1 MALAVRRA
9 EQADIEAVASVFA
22 DAFFDDPLMSWMF
35 PDEESRI
42 RRLSRFFAAEVR
54 HHMLAL
60 GGTEIAELDGRVGG
74 AAMWAPPDRWR
85 APMGAT
91 LRMMPGLMRALG
103 RHAARGRA
111 VDDALEAAHPEESHW
126 YLSTIGTASHARG
139 AGCGTA
145 LLKSRLDRIDAEHA
159 PAYLESSKE
168 ENVPYYERFGFT
180 VTGEIRIPRGGPTL
194 SAMWREPQ

>member
-1 MALAVRRA
+1 MTVTVRAAARSDLDPLAA
-9 EQADIEAVASVFA
+9 VFA
-22 DAFFDDPLMSWMF
+22 DAFFDDPVFSWMF

-42 RRLSRFFAAEVR
+42 RRMSRFFATEAR

-60 GGTEIAELDGRVGG
+60 GGTEVAELDGRVGG
-74 AAMWAPPDRWR
+74 GSMWAPPDQWR
-85 APMGAT
+85 APRGAT
-91 LRMMPGLMRALG
+91 LRMMPGLLRALG
-103 RHAARGRA
+103 RHVAFGQS
-111 VDDALEAAHPEESHW
+111 VDSALEAAHPEEPHW

-145 LLKSRLDRIDAEHA
+145 LLKSRLDRVDAEHA

-180 VTGEIRIPRGGPTL
+180 VTGEIRVPRGGPTL
-194 SAMWREPQ
+194 WAMWREPQ

>member
-1 MALAVRRA
+1 MTVTVRAAARRDLDALAA
-9 EQADIEAVASVFA
+9 VFA
-22 DAFFDDPLMSWMF
+22 DAFFDDPVFSWMF
-35 PDEESRI
+35 PDEESRS
-42 RRLSRFFAAEVR
+42 RRMSRFFEAEAR

-74 AAMWAPPDRWR
+74 ATMWAPPDQWR
-85 APMGAT
+85 APRGAT
-91 LRMMPGLMRALG
+91 LRMIPGLLRALG
-103 RHAARGRA
+103 RHVAAGQS
-111 VDDALEAAHPEESHW
+111 VDSALEAAHPEEPHW

-145 LLKSRLDRIDAEHA
+145 LLKSRLDRVDAEHA

-194 SAMWREPQ
+194 WAMWREPQ

>member
-1 MALAVRRA
+1 MTVTVRAATRSDLPALAA
-9 EQADIEAVASVFA
+9 VFA
-22 DAFFDDPLMSWMF
+22 DAFFDDPVFSWMF
-35 PDEESRI
+35 PDDGSRS
-42 RRLSRFFAAEVR
+42 RRSGRFFEAEAR

-91 LRMMPGLMRALG
+91 LRMMPGLLRALG
-103 RHAARGRA
+103 RHAARGQA
-111 VDDALEAAHPEESHW
+111 VDDALEAAHPEEPHW
-126 YLSTIGTASHARG
+126 YLSTIGTASYARG

-159 PAYLESSKE
+159 PAYLESSKQ

>member
-1 MALAVRRA
+1 MARA
-9 EQADIEAVASVFA
+9 DGCDAAD
-22 DAFFDDPLMSWMF
+22 DA
-35 PDEESRI
+35 
-42 RRLSRFFAAEVR
+42 
-54 HHMLAL
+54 
-60 GGTEIAELDGRVGG
+60 
-74 AAMWAPPDRWR
+74 
-85 APMGAT
+85 
-91 LRMMPGLMRALG
+91 GLMRALG